1 MVAHH
6 PEGYAV
12 TGDCLKNGSL
22 TLKSVGPIGTG
33 CFAAAPILGAAVNV
47 CAVRRNSIR
56 GMRGGN
62 MSAKTKETSGVS
74 QDGLNLDAVLRRKT
88 DPEILRRG
96 VLALDPGS
104 QRTGWAWWR
113 TSQEITPAQ
122 AGVLQGGKGSL
133 GERLLSIRSQLQD
146 LYNSIHEWGY
156 QLGSVACEKPIPHH
170 KFKSTELEA
179 VYAEIRNWAKGLS
192 KKRGPSPD
200 LFVKTYANSQVKA
213 VVNPRLGD
221 WKVDG
226 TAKEKLMAGVVSQFG
241 LEWRSYEED
250 AIDAIAVGI
259 AHLQVIRGE
268 LLMDELLY
276 DEEV

>member
-1 MVAHH
+1 MGANTKKNSGAS
-6 PEGYAV
+6 PE
-12 TGDCLKNGSL
+12 
-22 TLKSVGPIGTG
+22 
-33 CFAAAPILGAAVNV
+33 
-47 CAVRRNSIR
+47 
-56 GMRGGN
+56 
-62 MSAKTKETSGVS
+62 
-74 QDGLNLDAVLRRKT
+74 GLNLEAVIKRKV
-88 DPEILRRG
+88 DPAILRRG

-104 QRTGWAWWR
+104 QRTGWAWWE
-113 TSQEITPAQ
+113 TAESITPAQ

-146 LYNSIHEWGY
+146 LYDSIHKWGF
-156 QLGSVACEKPIPHH
+156 QLGSIACEKPIPHH
-170 KFKSTELEA
+170 KFKSAELEA
-179 VYAEIRNWAKGLS
+179 VYSEIRNWAKGLS

-200 LFVKTYANSQVKA
+200 LFVKTYANTQVKA

-226 TAKEKLMAGVVSQFG
+226 SAKEKLMAGVVSQFG

-268 LLMDELLY
+268 LLMEELIH
-276 DEEV
+276 DIQV